1 MLISKDTV
9 VQFHYV
15 LKNENGD
22 VIEDSTGGD
31 PVALLFGHKNMI
43 QGIEN
48 ALEGKQ
54 AGDQFTVTVKP
65 EDGYGEYL
73 DDAVQ
78 RVPAKHLQGASRWQP
93 GMVAVVNTE
102 HGQRQVTVLK
112 VGKFM
117 VTVDTN
123 HPLAGQT
130 LTFDINIVGVRAAEQ
145 EEISH
150 GHAHGVGGHQH

>member
-1 MLISKDTV
+1 MKIAKNTV

-15 LKNENGD
+15 LKTEKGD
-22 VIEDSTGGD
+22 VIEDSNKSD
-31 PVALLFGHKNMI
+31 PLALLFGHKNMI
-43 QGIEN
+43 QGVED
-48 ALEGKQ
+48 ALEGRE
-54 AGDQFTVTVKP
+54 AGEKFNVVVTP
-65 EDGYGEYL
+65 ENGYGEYL
-73 DDAVQ
+73 EEAIQ
-78 RVPAKHLQGASRWQP
+78 RVPAKHLQGATTWKP

-123 HPLAGQT
+123 HPLAGQV
-130 LTFDINIVGVRAAEQ
+130 LAFDIDIINVREASE